1 MPSTI
6 TAEKAAFRK
15 TVKSFPYTTDE
26 KARSDE
32 LLLQRFLALPQL
44 EEYSSL
50 LLYYGVGREPDTSL
64 LLDRLISRGKTLFL
78 PRCLPGGQME
88 ARRYR
93 GGEHLVLNSFG
104 IPEPDGECPMVPR
117 EELSLIL
124 VPGVCFDKNRFRLG
138 HGGGYYDRYLSGFNG
153 LTVALCRDSLLFP
166 LLPREPHDRPVD
178 ILLTETK
185 SLSRF

>member
-15 TVKSFPYTTDE
+15 TVKSFSLTGDE

-32 LLLQRFLALPQL
+32 LLLQRFLSLPQL
-44 EEYSSL
+44 EECSSL

-88 ARRYR
+88 ARRYF

-104 IPEPDGECPMVPR
+104 IPEPDVDCPVASR
-117 EELSLIL
+117 KELSLIL
-124 VPGVCFDKNRFRLG
+124 VPGLCFDKDRFRLG

-153 LTVALCRDSLLFP
+153 LTVALCRDPLLFP
-166 LLPREPHDRPVD
+166 ILPREPHDRPVD

>member
-15 TVKSFPYTTDE
+15 VVKDFPLTKDE
-26 KARSDE
+26 KARSDA
-32 LLLQRFLALPQL
+32 LLLQRFLALPRL
-44 EEYSSL
+44 EECSSL
-50 LLYYGVGREPDTSL
+50 LLYYGVGQEPDTSP
-64 LLDRLISRGKTLFL
+64 LLDRLFSRGKTLFL

-88 ARRYR
+88 ACRYR
-93 GGEHLVLNSFG
+93 GTEHLVLNSFG
-104 IPEPDGECPMVPR
+104 IPEPDGDCPVVSR
-117 EELSLIL
+117 KELSLIL
-124 VPGVCFDKNRFRLG
+124 VPGLCFDKNGFRLG

-153 LTVALCRDSLLFP
+153 LTVALCRDPLLFP
-166 LLPREPHDRPVD
+166 ILPREAHDRPVD